1 MAMEQNYEIAQKMA
15 SLIEGL
21 TFNELVALNR
31 LTADRI
37 RLMQK
42 AHALVAMSQFGVGDR
57 VSWYSQDGNKYTGE
71 IIRINHKTAS
81 VKVSENSYWN
91 VSPQLLQ
98 KEEK

>member
-1 MAMEQNYEIAQKMA
+1 MMENDFETAKMMA

-31 LTADRI
+31 LTAERI

-42 AHALVAMSQFGVGDR
+42 AHALMAMSQFGVGDR
-57 VSWYSQDGNKYTGE
+57 VSWYSQDGNKYTGV

-81 VKVSENSYWN
+81 VKVSEGGYWN

-98 KEEK
+98 KE

>member
-1 MAMEQNYEIAQKMA
+1 MEQNYEVTKKIA

-21 TFNELVALNR
+21 TLNELFALNR
-31 LTADRI
+31 LTAERI

-57 VSWYSQDGNKYTGE
+57 VSWYSQDGTKYTGV

-81 VKVSENSYWN
+81 VKVSEGGYWN

-98 KEEK
+98 KE

>member
-1 MAMEQNYEIAQKMA
+1 MDQNYQNRKKLI

-21 TFNELVALNR
+21 KLSELIELNK
-31 LTADRI
+31 LAVERI

-42 AHALVAMSQFGVGDR
+42 ATALVAMSQFAVGDR
-57 VSWYSQDGNKYTGE
+57 VSWISSDGTKYIGQ

-81 VKVSENSYWN
+81 VKVSEHGYWN

-98 KEEK
+98 KEF